1 MRSGQAP
8 DRIVGPALRGTQFLC
23 TFLAMML
30 FGTAFKGDTIVIHS
44 DGKPV
49 KITVYYG
56 GPAVNF
62 ALVVAFAAAMY
73 CLFSLAVKL
82 SNASAIVPLRF
93 TFWIDALFTVFLLS
107 SGCSVAASDYM
118 RYCDTLSERV
128 HCRNLRSGAV
138 LCLLAFVVF
147 LASVGWSVWL
157 KIGRGKPTSRASP
170 PSGPPMID
178 ECVAMDA
185 MMERSTS
192 SIESPPSTYLQT
204 NFTEQPHGH
213 GGRMGV

>member
-1 MRSGQAP
+1 MRSGLTT
-8 DRIVGPALRGTQFLC
+8 DRIVGPALRGTQFVC
-23 TFLAMML
+23 TFVAMML
-30 FGTAFKGDTIVIHS
+30 FGTAFKGATIVIHS
-44 DGKPV
+44 GGDPV
-49 KITVYYG
+49 KLTVYYG

-73 CLFSLAVKL
+73 CLFSLIVKL
-82 SNASAIVPLRF
+82 SNASAMLPLRF

-107 SGCSVAASDYM
+107 SGCAVAASDYM

-128 HCRNLRSGAV
+128 HCRNLRGGAV

-157 KIGRGKPTSRASP
+157 KIGRTSRASP

-178 ECVAMDA
+178 DCVALDA

-204 NFTEQPHGH
+204 NYAEQPHTH
-213 GGRMGV
+213 GVRMGA